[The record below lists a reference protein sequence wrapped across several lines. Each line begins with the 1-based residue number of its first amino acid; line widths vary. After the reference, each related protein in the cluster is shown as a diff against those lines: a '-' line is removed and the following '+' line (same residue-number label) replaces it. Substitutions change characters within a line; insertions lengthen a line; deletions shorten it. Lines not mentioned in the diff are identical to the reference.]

1 MTILIT
7 GANGYVA
14 EHTLRQ
20 LRALAQ
26 QDAGA
31 NLHVRG
37 LVRNPARADKVRALG
52 AEPIIGDVTNLA
64 SLVQAMAGVEKVI
77 HLAAVNRDRGE
88 VTMERVNAQGTI
100 NVVEAAK
107 QAGVKH
113 IINLVGLGAD
123 PKRPYPLAYTQG
135 RGVEAIISSGI
146 PYTILEASV
155 IFGPGD
161 EFLNTLAGLARL
173 PPFMIVP
180 GDGQTKF
187 QPIAVQ
193 DVAVCLVQSLS
204 RPEVINRRLQ
214 ICGSEVITLEGIID
228 AILAEMGVK
237 RIKLHMP
244 VFLLKPAVALMDA
257 LLPKPPVT
265 PSLLAQLGVDNV
277 ATDNATTKVF
287 GIEPIKLRAGISFV
301 REMSFGKLMARTF
314 GRAEYR

>member
-1 MTILIT
+1 MILVT
-7 GANGYVA
+7 GASGYVA
-14 EHTLRQ
+14 GHTLRVLNTLKTQ
-20 LRALAQ
+20 KTLGT
-26 QDAGA
+26 D
-31 NLHVRG
+31 VRVKG
-37 LVRNPARADKVRALG
+37 LVRSPERADKVRALG
-52 AEPIIGDVTNLA
+52 AEPVIGDVTDPA
-64 SLVQAMAGVEKVI
+64 SLARAMEGVQQVI

-107 QAGVKH
+107 KAGVKH

-123 PKRPYPLAYTQG
+123 PKRPFPLAYTQG
-135 RGVEAIISSGI
+135 RGVEAIIASGI

-161 EFLNTLAGLARL
+161 EFLNTLAGLARI

-180 GDGQTKF
+180 GDGKTKF

-193 DVAVCLVQSLS
+193 DVATCLAYSLS

-228 AILAEMGVK
+228 AILAELQVRRVK
-237 RIKLHMP
+237 IHVP
-244 VFLLKPAVALMDA
+244 VGLLKPAVAIMDA
-257 LLPKPPVT
+257 VLPKPPVT

-277 ATDNATTKVF
+277 ATDNATTRTF
-287 GIEPIKLRAGISFV
+287 GVQPIRLREGIGFV

-314 GRAEYR
+314 GRVEYR